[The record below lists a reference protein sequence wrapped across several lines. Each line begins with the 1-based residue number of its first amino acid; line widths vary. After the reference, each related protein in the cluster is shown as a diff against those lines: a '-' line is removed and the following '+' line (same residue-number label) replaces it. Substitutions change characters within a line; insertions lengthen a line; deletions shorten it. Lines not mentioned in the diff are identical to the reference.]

1 MTQEFPGSP
10 VIRTQHFHFHVL
22 GSIPGLGTKIPQGV
36 AKRQKKKLKASA
48 FNQGKRETDDENE
61 HLCVFSVVSTLSIFV
76 ESSWNY
82 ST

>member
-36 AKRQKKKLKASA
+36 AKRQKKKKI
-48 FNQGKRETDDENE
+48 K
-61 HLCVFSVVSTLSIFV
+61 SI
-76 ESSWNY
+76 SI
-82 ST
+82 